1 MQRIR
6 NSLAA
11 VVAPGSVVGPEA
23 AVAHEAVVVPETVV
37 VSEEVVA
44 PSVPWQHQDEDPLAS
59 ADRLRE
65 IEKSLELIGQE
76 VRQGQHQDVVES
88 EGQPEA
94 YDLSDNWIDESSKV
108 AAVVDGL
115 LNNENIDIDSIDDGY
130 VSGNLYLQ
138 AALVIRGFSI
148 HGFDHSRTQN
158 RE

>member
-11 VVAPGSVVGPEA
+11 VVAPGLVVGPEA

-37 VSEEVVA
+37 VSEEVVTPAA

-94 YDLSDNWIDESSKV
+94 YDLSDNLIDESSKV

-115 LNNENIDIDSIDDGY
+115 LNNKFIDIDSIDDGY
-130 VSGNLYLQ
+130 VSGNLYIL
-138 AALVIRGFSI
+138 S
-148 HGFDHSRTQN
+148 
-158 RE
+158 